1 MQTYD
6 KTAILGFVFTQNALK
21 NLFATL
27 AYKAIT
33 RIALSLSLSLSLVAR
48 TFWQAF
54 GLNLKGFF
62 THFVVVLFRFIVD
75 FTFSS
80 QFHLILS

>member
-33 RIALSLSLSLSLVAR
+33 RIALSLSLSLVAR

>member
-33 RIALSLSLSLSLVAR
+33 RIALSLSLVAR